1 MDSSTSHFS
10 SDGSTALGTSSV
22 PWWAVKLLGV
32 AVSAWAVAAL
42 YTLQGNPEIAFF
54 RRADALKREWSRA
67 IGSGHTNRIIVFGGS
82 SCLTSIV
89 PRRMLE
95 QHQLPT
101 LNLGLG
107 AGMGAQ
113 ILTRYALD
121 AVQPGDTLIV
131 ALEPGL
137 LVRPSELEPLGV
149 QFAVATGQPRLLS
162 NGRRVDWLGA
172 LVGLRPGGYHVFT
185 LLGKIILRQPLYR
198 YARSELKEGGW
209 HEVAARRDLG
219 NPGVGK
225 LTLSPEG
232 KELLATIYRE
242 CQRRGVR
249 VAYAFPWQFC
259 VPEDLTATQRED
271 LLFVREVAAVIP
283 VLREPSLGAHAVR
296 EHFADTLLHPIGT
309 AAALRTDEL
318 AQAVASWTVWTPEE
332 VEARLSAGK

>member
-1 MDSSTSHFS
+1 
-10 SDGSTALGTSSV
+10 
-22 PWWAVKLLGV
+22 VKLLGV

-67 IGSGHTNRIIVFGGS
+67 ISSGHSNRIVVFGGS
-82 SCLTSIV
+82 SCLTSVV

-121 AVQPGDTLIV
+121 SVKPGDTLIV

-137 LVRPSELEPLGV
+137 LVRPPELEPLGA

-162 NGRRVDWLGA
+162 DGRRVDWVGA
-172 LVGLRPGGYHVFT
+172 LVSLRPGGYHVFT

-198 YARSELKEGGW
+198 YTPSELKEGGW

-225 LTLSPEG
+225 LKLSPEG
-232 KELLATIYRE
+232 KELLATIHRE

-249 VAYAFPWQFC
+249 AAYAFPWQFC

-296 EHFADTLLHPIGT
+296 EHFADTLLHPIGP

-318 AQAVASWTVWTPEE
+318 AQAITSWSLWSPEE
-332 VEARLSAGK
+332 VEKRLGSMTSDK

>member
-10 SDGSTALGTSSV
+10 SDGSTAVGTSSV

-296 EHFADTLLHPIGT
+296 EHFADTLLHPIGA

-318 AQAVASWTVWTPEE
+318 AQAVASWTVWAPEE